1 MGLRLCIL
9 PGIGLRPDG
18 WLMESHLT
26 PLTGK
31 ARSKSF
37 AVFDLETTTNLDKA
51 FLLGFYDGNDY
62 KVFEAK
68 RGNESRPYLPDAA
81 EGPVSQFLSWLFTSR
96 KYTKHW
102 LYAHNGG
109 NFDFLYLV
117 SWLLKHDTEYSFNAI
132 PLQSS
137 ILRLEVRRKVEGN
150 KKNPW
155 VWTFL
160 DSYRLMNAPL
170 EKLGKG
176 LVGAGK
182 TVKVHADGT
191 LVNEKV
197 VAEIQRY
204 YNELHFNP
212 QRYEYLKQDCQ
223 LLYRCLKEFYS
234 RVMDAGGEI
243 GMTAPS
249 SAMKSFRRMH
259 LRKWIPI
266 NRCFPG
272 CDCEG

>member
-1 MGLRLCIL
+1 MQ
-9 PGIGLRPDG
+9 
-18 WLMESHLT
+18 SHLT

-31 ARSKSF
+31 VRPKPF
-37 AVFDLETTTNLDKA
+37 AVFDIETTTSLERA
-51 FLLGFYDGNDY
+51 FLVGFYDGRQY
-62 KVFEAK
+62 KVFED
-68 RGNESRPYLPDAA
+68 RQSGESRPHLPDSSA
-81 EGPVSQFLSWLFTSR
+81 GPVSQFLTWLFSS
-96 KYTKHW
+96 KAFTKHW
-102 LYAHNGG
+102 IYAHNGG
-109 NFDFLYLV
+109 NFDFLYLI
-117 SWLLKHDTEYSFNAI
+117 SWLLRHDTEYAFDCI

-137 ILRLEVRRKVEGN
+137 ILRLEVKRKSD
-150 KKNPW
+150 KKGIW
-155 VWTFL
+155 RWTFL

-191 LVNEKV
+191 PVRDNDPNPKV
-197 VAEIQRY
+197 VAAELHRY

-212 QRYEYLKQDCQ
+212 QRYAYLQQDCQ
-223 LLYRCLKEFYS
+223 LLYRCLDEFYT
-234 RVMDAGGEI
+234 RVMSAGGEI

-259 LRKWIPI
+259 LTKWIPI

-272 CDCEG
+272 CNCEE